1 MAHQLMMMD
10 VGKYKSKGNK
20 LGGGRRKIKMGKQ
33 RGEEKEGQGVEGVL
47 GSWKE
52 KDCQQVSRTQ

>member
-1 MAHQLMMMD
+1 MMMD